1 MLKKLSRRNA
11 KRQVLDYVIYII
23 TLVITVVLML
33 SFNMIVFSDEIS
45 AIIKEKSILPF
56 IIVMASIMVVLIM
69 GALVNHITE
78 FILKRRSREFGLYML
93 LGIENEDIA
102 RLFLRENR
110 LIHGFI
116 LIAGLFLGT
125 WFFQAVKAVIYR
137 MYAVPFRFSYEIS
150 AGAVILTLLY
160 MAIILHIASVR
171 VRRIIRKLN
180 VRELIYFDN
189 AAGMDGDGDVKGS
202 KFIVWL
208 SAVFAIVG
216 IAVMALSAVRNM
228 PDIVNVL
235 AVVILAVSIY
245 GFFVWLYRLLR
256 LRLQDDGWKYSSSH
270 LFMYRQLT
278 AKMRSMLTLMAGTS
292 VLIMIA
298 LLAASWGIY
307 FMDKVESRV
316 NAAAFDIA
324 FFNDDENADFSPYL
338 SYLKMS
344 HELESSYEY
353 SLYTSHDDSFCR
365 QIKRTVQG
373 KMGFYISGSNEDL
386 FMCASDY
393 NRLRDMLGLPPVQI
407 NGSSYVLHCTSAG
420 VAPLTF
426 YTERFPFLSIG
437 GVQYQFDGVYSEDFM
452 QQESQGNGNGVL
464 IIVPD
469 RALSGLDF
477 HMNVMAVNTNNSL
490 LLSEI
495 REMETIGSG
504 TGILSKTGVR
514 NRSASIAVYTV
525 LPLLYLAFVLSAVA
539 CTILSVQILSGAKN
553 EIRSYRILD
562 YLGIR
567 LEQQKKLLRNQVA
580 LLYFI
585 PVLPAVMI
593 DIIVFPMMTGSIVRN
608 ANGMLQMISVTSG
621 IKQIGI
627 AVGLFL
633 LFFILYY
640 IGTFMLYV
648 RIAVKKQ

>member
-33 SFNMIVFSDEIS
+33 SFNMIVFSEEIS

-56 IIVMASIMVVLIM
+56 MIVMVSIMVVLIM
-69 GALVNHITE
+69 GVLVNHITV

-137 MYAVPFRFSYEIS
+137 MYAVPFSFSYEIS
-150 AGAVILTLLY
+150 AGAVILTLSY
-160 MAIILHIASVR
+160 MAMILHIASVR
-171 VRRIIRKLN
+171 VKRVIRKLN

-189 AAGMDGDGDVKGS
+189 AVGMDRDGDVKGS
-202 KFIVWL
+202 RIIVWL

-235 AVVILAVSIY
+235 AVVALSVSVY
-245 GFFVWLYRLLR
+245 GLFVWFYRFLR

-278 AKMRSMLTLMAGTS
+278 AKMRSMLALMAGTS

-298 LLAASWGIY
+298 LLAVSWGIY

-316 NAAAFDIA
+316 NAVAFDIA
-324 FFNDDENADFSPYL
+324 FFKDDENADFSPYL
-338 SYLKMS
+338 SYLKMN
-344 HELESSYEY
+344 HELESSYGY
-353 SLYTSHDDSFCR
+353 SLYTSHDDSYYR
-365 QIKRTVQG
+365 QMKRTVQG
-373 KMGFYISGSNEDL
+373 KMGFYISGSDEDL

-393 NRLRDMLGLPPVQI
+393 NRLRDMLGLPLVQI
-407 NGSSYVLHCTSAG
+407 NDSSYVLHCTSAG

-426 YTERFPFLSIG
+426 YTGQFPFLSIG
-437 GVQYQFDGVYSEDFM
+437 GVQYQFDGIYSEDFM

-477 HMNVMAVNTNNSL
+477 HMNVLAVNTNNRL
-490 LLSEI
+490 PLSEI
-495 REMETIGSG
+495 REMEAIGSG

-514 NRSASIAVYTV
+514 NRSASMAVYTV

-562 YLGIR
+562 YLGIG

-585 PVLPAVMI
+585 PVLPAVVI

-633 LFFILYY
+633 LFFISYY

-648 RIAVKKQ
+648 KIAVKKQ